1 MCVIMKKY
9 LAIKSIKGLNLQV
22 VVNDDEQNLKYVDK
36 NSEVPDELGN
46 LEYTKIEMMG
56 DTAKVYV
63 YTEI

>member
-1 MCVIMKKY
+1 MKKY

-22 VVNDDEQNLKYVDK
+22 VVNDDEQNLIYVDK
-36 NSEVPDELGN
+36 NSEVPGELGN

>member
-1 MCVIMKKY
+1 MKKY

-22 VVNDDEQNLKYVDK
+22 VVNDDEQNIIYVDK
-36 NSEVPDELGN
+36 NSEVPGELGN
-46 LEYTKIEMMG
+46 LEYTKIEMMR